1 MACFWLLCMF
11 MWYAKWWDE
20 REKNS
25 ERSVCATI
33 LCHCHKQWF
42 RRFLKLDSYSYF
54 DVFICWYILIVAIV
68 SSTSTHWQ
76 NGKTRNQKQII
87 VWRIHSGKFYLLFFI
102 SILLLL
108 LLWRRTHTQSQATAR
123 FTSCESNRNTLLSSL
138 IALTVVFSFTLSV
151 VWCVRMESTL
161 INTGPRF
168 LFLPTK
174 KIMSHSHLK

>member
-1 MACFWLLCMF
+1 MMRW
-11 MWYAKWWDE
+11 K
-20 REKNS
+20 REKFGALC
-25 ERSVCATI
+25 VCNYFVSLSQTMI
-33 LCHCHKQWF
+33 PTFFKTRLVFLF
-42 RRFLKLDSYSYF
+42 RCIYMLIYF
-54 DVFICWYILIVAIV
+54 NCGNRLFYEHTL
-68 SSTSTHWQ
+68 TEWQ
-76 NGKTRNQKQII
+76 NEESKTNHRLKNPFGKILFT
-87 VWRIHSGKFYLLFFI
+87 FFFI